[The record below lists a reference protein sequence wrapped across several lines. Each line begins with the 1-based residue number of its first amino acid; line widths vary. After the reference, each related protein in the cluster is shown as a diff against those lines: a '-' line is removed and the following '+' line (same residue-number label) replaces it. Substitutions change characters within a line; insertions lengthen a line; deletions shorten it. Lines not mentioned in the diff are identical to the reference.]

1 MCDMPLVTLN
11 QKLIMNIDLNNL
23 LNKINNLILVIFLI
37 FIFLH
42 LVIALKNRNILGM
55 NLTGN
60 NE

>member
-1 MCDMPLVTLN
+1 
-11 QKLIMNIDLNNL
+11 MNIDLNNL